1 MSALAELSTNALEDL
16 DGFIERKL
24 SAVGELR
31 WRRDLT
37 EAEKRVDLVKLNEQF
52 DQAEVELATAVEP
65 VMKKQRARLIDQ
77 ANEVLAHAKTN
88 GGTTLAADVSAMNAG
103 YLGAYQSAIYQQ
115 LEKFHQFG
123 RQAVLKEL
131 GVSHKAAEPPSGI
144 TGYLKQ
150 LAERLARDA
159 SNKMG
164 ERASGVL
171 FDALMK
177 QLAIDEEDWLLDFD
191 EESLSELVSDSLDDY
206 MPRLAKEQA
215 NRSVGIAI
223 NGGREDG
230 ASTASEEIQIE
241 TAQWSAILDHKTC
254 PLCELLDEMRISVDD
269 PDFHRFRPGSLHYN
283 TCRCIWIWLTTNDP
297 DSGDF
302 TWESPPDD
310 LVAEYAPNVI

>member
-1 MSALAELSTNALEDL
+1 MSALAELATAELEEL

-24 SAVGELR
+24 STVGELR

-37 EAEKRVDLVKLNEQF
+37 EAEKRVDLVKLTEQF

-65 VMKKQRARLIDQ
+65 VLKKQRARLVEQ
-77 ANEVLAHAKTN
+77 ANEILARAKAN
-88 GGTTLAADVSAMNAG
+88 GGTTLAADVSTINAG
-103 YLGAYQSAIYQQ
+103 YIGAYQSAIYQQ

-123 RQAVLKEL
+123 RQEVLKEL
-131 GVSHKAAEPPSGI
+131 GAPHKAADLPSGV

-159 SNKMG
+159 SGKMG
-164 ERASGVL
+164 ERAAGTL

-191 EESLSELVSDSLDDY
+191 EESLSDLVADSLSDY
-206 MPRLAKEQA
+206 IPRLAKEQS

-230 ASTASEEIQIE
+230 ASVAAEEIQIE

-254 PLCELLDEMRISVDD
+254 PLCAQLDEMRISVDD
-269 PDFHRFRPGSLHYN
+269 PDFYRFRPGSLHYN
-283 TCRCIWIWLTTNDP
+283 TCRCIWIWLTVNDP